1 MVKTIFSLLLLYFLT
16 AAPQFAQAP
25 VMDATEQR
33 VTSLTYNEDFDE
45 AARIC
50 NEQIKAN
57 PQSPKYY
64 YYLINIKVIEYYQKV
79 RELKPENRSDGRKK
93 LNKEILDYCESVIGK
108 FDLAKLDLTN
118 KFYVGMIHGY
128 LARVYGVD
136 GSWWSALQSGKKT
149 RYIMEE
155 ILKYNP
161 KFYDAYLALGMLN
174 YYADRMSGFTSFIA
188 GVLGFSG
195 DREKGLN
202 QLQTAYKN
210 GQITFGQ
217 TALTLIEVYSS
228 LEGNDYESL
237 QYYES
242 FLRLYPKNKR
252 TLNSYIN
259 TLSNIRDYKKIGS
272 LISADKNNMIDDFAK
287 ARYYEAIGERESAVK
302 FAEEALKDES
312 KIYRGGANSARYL
325 IAFNSWLMGDQARLK
340 KYEPL
345 LTPESKERLNTLR
358 NSDRSIRWLN
368 EFSVKT
374 ALDKPVNEIESFINS
389 KPDFG
394 KDKTSEE
401 QFRILAG
408 AFYLRRNM
416 ADRSEAYY
424 YPLLDSSNDRDKQ
437 TSARFLIEIYMRK
450 YGDKNRVKKLLDVID
465 DIDSDQLTFRSKDL
479 EKKYDL

>member
-161 KFYDAYLALGMLN
+161 KFYDAYLAL
-174 YYADRMSGFTSFIA
+174 
-188 GVLGFSG
+188 
-195 DREKGLN
+195 
-202 QLQTAYKN
+202 
-210 GQITFGQ
+210 
-217 TALTLIEVYSS
+217 
-228 LEGNDYESL
+228 
-237 QYYES
+237 
-242 FLRLYPKNKR
+242 
-252 TLNSYIN
+252 
-259 TLSNIRDYKKIGS
+259 
-272 LISADKNNMIDDFAK
+272 
-287 ARYYEAIGERESAVK
+287 
-302 FAEEALKDES
+302 
-312 KIYRGGANSARYL
+312 
-325 IAFNSWLMGDQARLK
+325 
-340 KYEPL
+340 
-345 LTPESKERLNTLR
+345 
-358 NSDRSIRWLN
+358 
-368 EFSVKT
+368 
-374 ALDKPVNEIESFINS
+374 
-389 KPDFG
+389 
-394 KDKTSEE
+394 
-401 QFRILAG
+401 
-408 AFYLRRNM
+408 
-416 ADRSEAYY
+416 
-424 YPLLDSSNDRDKQ
+424 
-437 TSARFLIEIYMRK
+437 
-450 YGDKNRVKKLLDVID
+450 
-465 DIDSDQLTFRSKDL
+465 
-479 EKKYDL
+479 